1 MVRHPKQSVSF
12 VTCPK
17 YPRGIMQETTRT
29 SDSGPGRDR
38 RVRLGRH
45 GLVWPPRGD
54 ELPLVA
60 AAIEP
65 WRLKTHDHAS
75 ILDNLKELGLG
86 ALELRIPWQIYA
98 GLGTE
103 REVRAI
109 VDLFAF
115 IEACQARHF
124 ALLIHLGPLSDVVNG
139 GGLPRAM
146 ALREIGA
153 QGPGGEALIVP
164 RSPHAFIQ
172 PSLASTRFLDAATT
186 WLESAAD
193 ALKPFTHPH
202 GSIIAVVLQ
211 TQPDLLGRRGA
222 YDDDYHPD
230 ALTRYHAWLQER
242 YGDTLPPNYPVASA
256 AEAQPPRR
264 FDATSM
270 DELLWHLD
278 WLAFKESLVLS
289 ALERFT
295 AALRGH
301 GLDDVVVLH
310 RQPAGAAAAG
320 ADAPLGGAAS
330 HVDGAGVTFSE
341 LRPDFSRRRVQ
352 VERLAGASPLPLV
365 LQQPWG
371 ATARWVPPTVAQQET
386 LLLTSLMYGAQGLI
400 LDGLLGVDERVG
412 APLDAAGNSRRGPE
426 FDATKRLLASL
437 ADLALHRRPRRV
449 EVGLIEPRLLA
460 RLAHVSSMLE
470 PISPGILA
478 LVGLDVE
485 RLGDPTKPGAQAL
498 EIATATREAIAR
510 ALDAA
515 QLPFVRVDGEDPTAL
530 ARLSALILPWAS
542 DVEDLLQTSLEH
554 PLADFVDAGGELLVV
569 GPSTPAWLPTHRRY
583 ESAQEATD
591 ALQTTGRAAATLGIA
606 CRDAT
611 DPPLT
616 FTERRG
622 DEIRGERV
630 LFIANPKDAPI
641 RGRLVQNESTPA
653 SEGET
658 HEAAVWRLWDALSG
672 IPVDTEDINVPA
684 SSVRIL
690 RCRRR
695 ATPKA
700 RTPETP

>member
-1 MVRHPKQSVSF
+1 
-12 VTCPK
+12 
-17 YPRGIMQETTRT
+17 
-29 SDSGPGRDR
+29 
-38 RVRLGRH
+38 
-45 GLVWPPRGD
+45 
-54 ELPLVA
+54 A

-75 ILDNLKELGLG
+75 ILDNLKELGLS

-103 REVRAI
+103 REDRAI

-115 IEACQARHF
+115 IEACHARHF
-124 ALLIHLGPLSDVVNG
+124 ALLVHLGPLSDVVDG

-146 ALREIGA
+146 AIREIGA

-164 RSPHAFIQ
+164 RSPHPFVQ
-172 PSLASTRFLDAATT
+172 PSLASTRFLDAATA

-193 ALKPFTHPH
+193 ALTPFTHPR
-202 GSIIAVVLQ
+202 GAIVAIVLQ

-222 YDDDYHPD
+222 YDSDYHPD
-230 ALTRYHAWLQER
+230 ALTRYRPWLQER
-242 YGDTLPPNYPVASA
+242 YGDALPPNYPVASPT
-256 AEAQPPRR
+256 EANPPRH

-270 DELLWHLD
+270 DEILWHLD
-278 WLAFKESLVLS
+278 WLAFKESLVVS

-295 AALRGH
+295 AVLRGH

-320 ADAPLGGAAS
+320 ADAPLGGVAH

-371 ATARWVPPTVAQQET
+371 ATAHWVPPTVAQQET

-412 APLDAAGNSRRGPE
+412 APLDAAGRPRRSPE
-426 FDATKRLLASL
+426 FEATKRLLASL
-437 ADLALHRRPRRV
+437 ADLGLHRRPRPV
-449 EVGLIEPRLLA
+449 EVGLIEPRPLA
-460 RLAHVSSMLE
+460 RLAQLSSMLE
-470 PISPGILA
+470 PISPGVLA

-485 RLGDPTKPGAQAL
+485 RLGDPTRPGAEAL
-498 EIATATREAIAR
+498 EITTATREAIAR
-510 ALDAA
+510 TLDAA
-515 QLPFVRVDGEDPTAL
+515 QLPFVRIDGEDPTAL
-530 ARLSALILPWAS
+530 ARLSTLILPWTP
-542 DVEDLLQTSLEH
+542 DVEDLLQTALER
-554 PLADFVDAGGELLVV
+554 PLANFVDAGGQLLVV
-569 GPSTPAWLPTHRRY
+569 GPTTPAWLPPHERY
-583 ESAQEATD
+583 ESAKEATD
-591 ALQTTGRAAATLGIA
+591 ALQAKGGASATLGIA

-611 DPPLT
+611 DPPLP

-622 DEIRGERV
+622 DESGGERV

-641 RGRLVQNESTPA
+641 RGRIAQGKSKPG
-653 SEGET
+653 SEGKNRET
-658 HEAAVWRLWDALSG
+658 AVWRLWDALSG
-672 IPVDTEDINVPA
+672 IPVDTEDIDVPA

-690 RCRRR
+690 RCRHQ

-700 RTPETP
+700 RTPETH